1 MSKYLYS
8 MRVKKIVHYEE
19 IIVRVK
25 AENEAVA
32 KKLAKQEA
40 QYRNI
45 IDVDK
50 VKYRVSVF
58 SYSSKPVEE

>member
-1 MSKYLYS
+1 MAKYLYS

-58 SYSSKPVEE
+58 SHSCKPVEE

>member
-1 MSKYLYS
+1 MAKYLYS
-8 MRVKKIVHYEE
+8 MRVKKIVHSEE

-58 SYSSKPVEE
+58 SYSCKPVEE

>member
-1 MSKYLYS
+1 MAKYLYS

-45 IDVDK
+45 TDVDK
-50 VKYRVSVF
+50 VKYKVGVV

>member
-1 MSKYLYS
+1 

-32 KKLAKQEA
+32 KKLAKEEA

-45 IDVDK
+45 TDVDK
-50 VKYRVSVF
+50 VKYKVGVV
-58 SYSSKPVEE
+58 SYSCKPVEE

>member
-1 MSKYLYS
+1 MAKYLYS

-32 KKLAKQEA
+32 KKLAEEEA

-45 IDVDK
+45 TDVDK
-50 VKYRVSVF
+50 VKYKVGVV

>member
-1 MSKYLYS
+1 MAKYLYS

-32 KKLAKQEA
+32 KKLAKEEA

-45 IDVDK
+45 ADVDK
-50 VKYRVSVF
+50 VKYKVGVV

>member
-58 SYSSKPVEE
+58 SYSCKPVEE

>member
-1 MSKYLYS
+1 MAKYLYS

-19 IIVRVK
+19 IIVHVK

-32 KKLAKQEA
+32 KKLAKEEA

-50 VKYRVSVF
+50 VKYKVDVV
-58 SYSSKPVEE
+58 SYSCKPVEE

>member
-1 MSKYLYS
+1 

-32 KKLAKQEA
+32 KKLAKEDA

-50 VKYRVSVF
+50 VKYKVDVV
-58 SYSSKPVEE
+58 SYSCKPVEE

>member
-1 MSKYLYS
+1 MAKYLYS

-19 IIVRVK
+19 IIVCVK

-32 KKLAKQEA
+32 KKLAEEEA

-45 IDVDK
+45 TDVDK
-50 VKYRVSVF
+50 VKYKVGVV

>member
-1 MSKYLYS
+1 MAKYLYS

-32 KKLAKQEA
+32 KKLAKEDA

-50 VKYRVSVF
+50 VKYKVDVV
-58 SYSSKPVEE
+58 SYSCKPVEE

>member
-1 MSKYLYS
+1 MAKYLYS

-19 IIVRVK
+19 ITVRVK

-32 KKLAKQEA
+32 KKLAKEEA

-50 VKYRVSVF
+50 VKYKVDVV
-58 SYSSKPVEE
+58 SYSCKPVEE

>member
-1 MSKYLYS
+1 MAKYLYS

-19 IIVRVK
+19 IIIRVK

-32 KKLAKQEA
+32 KKLAKDEA

-45 IDVDK
+45 TDVDK
-50 VKYRVSVF
+50 VKYKVGVVS
-58 SYSSKPVEE
+58 YICKPVEE

>member
-1 MSKYLYS
+1 MAKYLYS

-25 AENEAVA
+25 AENEVVA
-32 KKLAKQEA
+32 KKLAKEEA

-50 VKYRVSVF
+50 VKYKVDVVS
-58 SYSSKPVEE
+58 YLCKPVEE

>member
-50 VKYRVSVF
+50 VKYKVDVV
-58 SYSSKPVEE
+58 SYSCKPVEE

>member
-32 KKLAKQEA
+32 KKLAKEEA

-45 IDVDK
+45 TDVDK
-50 VKYRVSVF
+50 VKYKVDVV
-58 SYSSKPVEE
+58 SYSCKPVEE

>member
-1 MSKYLYS
+1 MAKYLYS

-19 IIVRVK
+19 IIVCVK

-45 IDVDK
+45 IYVDK
-50 VKYRVSVF
+50 VKYKIGVV
-58 SYSSKPVEE
+58 SYSCKPVEE

>member
-1 MSKYLYS
+1 

-58 SYSSKPVEE
+58 SYSCKPVEE

>member
-1 MSKYLYS
+1 MAKYLYS

-32 KKLAKQEA
+32 KKLAKEEA

-50 VKYRVSVF
+50 VKYKVDVV
-58 SYSSKPVEE
+58 SYSCKPVEE

>member
-1 MSKYLYS
+1 

-45 IDVDK
+45 IDVDQ
-50 VKYRVSVF
+50 VKYKVDVV
-58 SYSSKPVEE
+58 SYSCKPVEE